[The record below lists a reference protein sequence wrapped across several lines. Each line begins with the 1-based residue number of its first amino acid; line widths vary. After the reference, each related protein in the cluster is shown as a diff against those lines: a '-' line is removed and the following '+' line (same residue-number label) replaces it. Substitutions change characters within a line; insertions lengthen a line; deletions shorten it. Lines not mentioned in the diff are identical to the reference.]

1 MQLPSEIQQYI
12 RQYGYTPFISDQALY
27 ELIQDINPYFS
38 IRDLYFRYTYWL
50 NKLEDLKRSHYMIHR
65 AIDIY
70 EKILKDTKYDLRIE
84 DDYITFN
91 NVPREAFELLT
102 HQWTIEENNLE
113 NGEVA
118 YIINNEYLA
127 KCLTVYLDHLREN
140 PLSPTILTYYQSKL
154 DFELDCNK
162 LTHTLKYDPLDV
174 TTLQLLQELEPKF
187 SLQKELTKWQKI
199 HKLKSQAL
207 DIIIKNRENIVRLL
221 YDEESMIVSISL
233 SVINDIQGLERD
245 ETGYGDY
252 SIKSVTKEQF
262 IATCLALWNGRRY
275 YDMTYFDPIYN
286 IPFIN
291 YL

>member
-1 MQLPSEIQQYI
+1 MQLPSEVQQYI
-12 RQYGYTPFISDQALY
+12 RQYGYIPFISDQALY

-70 EKILKDTKYDLRIE
+70 EKILKDTKYGLHIE
-84 DDYITFN
+84 DHYIIFN

-127 KCLTVYLDHLREN
+127 KCLTVYLNHLREN
-140 PLSPTILTYYQSKL
+140 PLSPTVLTYYQSKL

-275 YDMTYFDPIYN
+275 YDMTYFDPVCN